1 MEYIKTQSDI
11 NMKSLSSIL
20 VIVFATALGTAQHGK
35 INIEQDQKIAEL
47 LNIYKSANSDTEYY
61 TIQVG
66 FGSSDKA
73 EKIKSEVEIDFPE
86 LPVKTVFD
94 SPTFRVRVGRFKKK
108 LDAER
113 KFIEVREKYPDAMLL
128 KPKKSTK

>member
-1 MEYIKTQSDI
+1 MI
-11 NMKSLSSIL
+11 
-20 VIVFATALGTAQHGK
+20 IVFTVTLTTAQQGQV
-35 INIEQDQKIAEL
+35 NIEQDKKITDL
-47 LNIYKSANSDTEYY
+47 LEIYKSVNSSSEYY

-66 FGSSDKA
+66 FGSSSKA
-73 EKIKSEVEIDFPE
+73 ERIKSEVEIDFPE

-94 SPTFRVRVGRFKKK
+94 SPTFRVRVGRFKKR

-113 KFIEVREKYPDAMLL
+113 KFIEVRAKYPDAMLL

>member
-1 MEYIKTQSDI
+1 
-11 NMKSLSSIL
+11 MKSFFFMLA
-20 VIVFATALGTAQHGK
+20 VTFATTYGRAQNGN
-35 INIEQDQKIAEL
+35 INIKQDQKIAEL
-47 LNIYKSANSDTEYY
+47 LDIYKSANSDTEYY

-66 FGSSDKA
+66 FGSSSKA

-86 LPVKTVFD
+86 LPARTVFD

>member
-1 MEYIKTQSDI
+1 
-11 NMKSLSSIL
+11 MKSLFSIMI
-20 VIVFATALGTAQHGK
+20 IVFTVTLTTAQQGQV
-35 INIEQDQKIAEL
+35 NIEQDKKITDL
-47 LNIYKSANSDTEYY
+47 LEIYKSVNSSSEYY

-66 FGSSDKA
+66 FGSSSKA
-73 EKIKSEVEIDFPE
+73 ERIKSEVEIDFPE

-94 SPTFRVRVGRFKKK
+94 SPTFRVRVGRFKKR

-113 KFIEVREKYPDAMLL
+113 KFIEVRAKYPDAMLL